1 MLMFNILLKNVKVL
15 PLRAVQCNSES
26 LPLDWRHQL
35 QKNKK
40 IKNGEKYLQ
49 D

>member
-1 MLMFNILLKNVKVL
+1 MLMFDIFKQNVKVL

-35 QKNKK
+35 QKKK
-40 IKNGEKYLQ
+40 KLKNGEKYLQ

>member
-1 MLMFNILLKNVKVL
+1 MLMFDIFKQNVKVL

-26 LPLDWRHQL
+26 LPLDWRRQL

-40 IKNGEKYLQ
+40 KNGEKYLQ